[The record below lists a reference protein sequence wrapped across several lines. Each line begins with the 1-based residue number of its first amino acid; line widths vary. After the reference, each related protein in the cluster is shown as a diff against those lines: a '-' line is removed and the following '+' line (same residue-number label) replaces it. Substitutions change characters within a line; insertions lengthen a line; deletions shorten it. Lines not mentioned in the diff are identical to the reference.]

1 MGSGA
6 SIPER
11 LSLDDAKALVPSE
24 SWVDAWEQTYFVGG
38 DGAVAEP
45 KTVSR
50 AKAERLWAKAERG
63 VAALSQPGFER
74 SVAGPPAYESDRVLP
89 RCGDVDPGSGVGPL
103 RPLEFERT
111 VRRHLD
117 AHLDGTREWI
127 AATFE
132 AWFLESAL
140 DESRLF
146 WIAGAAG
153 TGKSV
158 ALSLLLRR
166 CAESRR
172 CVAWH
177 FCHHADPASSAP
189 PTLVRSLAAML
200 CQRVAGFGDA
210 LAARFRERPED
221 VGGDADAGALYAS
234 LVTGPLH
241 ATDGAAAGFSA
252 RRPAVIFVDGLDE
265 LAGAA
270 RRDVVAARSRVS
282 NDDSAK
288 RNRPPPLADT
298 ERPRPRAPRLG
309 AGLRELA

>member
-117 AHLDGTREWI
+117 AHLDGTREWV

-158 ALSLLLRR
+158 ALSL
-166 CAESRR
+166 
-172 CVAWH
+172 
-177 FCHHADPASSAP
+177 PANHLSNHG
-189 PTLVRSLAAML
+189 TR
-200 CQRVAGFGDA
+200 
-210 LAARFRERPED
+210 ARACP
-221 VGGDADAGALYAS
+221 
-234 LVTGPLH
+234 
-241 ATDGAAAGFSA
+241 
-252 RRPAVIFVDGLDE
+252 
-265 LAGAA
+265 
-270 RRDVVAARSRVS
+270 
-282 NDDSAK
+282 
-288 RNRPPPLADT
+288 
-298 ERPRPRAPRLG
+298 
-309 AGLRELA
+309 